1 MTVAS
6 GSTRRRGLPNL
17 SHSTYESIFGW
28 TSALAVVNACLL
40 AANLPLVALLFTVVD
55 PLASWPLLLVLA
67 VTVAPSLR
75 AAFAVFQAEAQA
87 ESHAPFRAFARAYL
101 ASWRRTGAI
110 GVAALALI
118 GFCLADL
125 VFLLRTPLA
134 PVAGPFFSVLIVAAL
149 AVAVTAVAG
158 TLLHPGVRAGV
169 VVRAAFAV
177 AVRHWLLSLL
187 SVAAL
192 VALAALALVQP
203 VLGTLLAPA
212 PLLFLVWS
220 NAQVAFARATA

>member
-1 MTVAS
+1 MSAAS

-17 SHSTYESIFGW
+17 SHSTYESLFGW
-28 TSALAVVNACLL
+28 TYALAAVNACLL
-40 AANLPLVALLFTVVD
+40 VANLPLVAVLFAVVD
-55 PLASWPLLLVLA
+55 PLASWPLLLVLG
-67 VTVAPSLR
+67 VTVASSLR
-75 AAFAVFQAEAQA
+75 AAFAVFRAEA
-87 ESHAPFRAFARAYL
+87 EEGSHAPFRAFARAYRT
-101 ASWRRTGAI
+101 SWRRAGAI

-125 VFLLRTPLA
+125 VFLLQTPLA
-134 PVAGPFFSVLIVAAL
+134 PVAGPFFTVLIVVAL
-149 AVAVTAVAG
+149 AVAATAVAG
-158 TLLHPGVRAGV
+158 TLLHPGVRVAA

-192 VALAALALVQP
+192 LALAAIALVQP

-220 NAQVAFARATA
+220 NSQVAFARATA